1 MASRYGGEGSGV
13 KEGRRVLPRD
23 ETGRRKQ
30 IVVAFSTPRRFTP
43 AVGLRF
49 PLGNLS
55 CSLVAVVLGFSLS
68 TQAAGPT
75 VMVTVGPGTE
85 PVRVRAVREI
95 VASRRPVVDLLPL
108 PAAGVVSTDLI
119 AIEQRGQAVR
129 LAMAR
134 ARKKESEALW
144 DDCVREAAGAMPDA
158 LEVIATTGELA
169 LLRDLHLQA
178 GVCLSLADQVS
189 GARSHFRSA
198 ALLDET
204 PPPSGLHREEA
215 ERVQVEAR
223 NEVLA
228 RPKSKVRIVT
238 EPPGA
243 RVLIDG
249 HEMPGVT
256 PLEVDARL
264 GDHFVTLRR
273 FRYESNTEQRL
284 LQPFGLVRVN
294 LEPARRST
302 LGAQLLALRQARAP
316 MPSADEIFLAEA
328 AWSRAEQVLGIS
340 RPDAGANYRLW
351 LTETATGKIL
361 RSVTLSR
368 AAGDAGT
375 RRTVCDLLGETCE
388 APAGVPWYV
397 WPLAG
402 AVIVGGIVTTT
413 VVLDNNRDTRFCPP
427 SGCR

>member
-1 MASRYGGEGSGV
+1 MPKTVPA
-13 KEGRRVLPRD
+13 LLA
-23 ETGRRKQ
+23 Q
-30 IVVAFSTPRRFTP
+30 ILVAFSTPRRLTR

-49 PLGNLS
+49 CVHKLS
-55 CSLVAVVLGFSLS
+55 RRIIAVALGFSLS
-68 TQAAGPT
+68 AQAAGPT
-75 VMVTVGPGTE
+75 VMVSVGHGTE
-85 PVRVRAVREI
+85 PARGKAVREI
-95 VASRRPVVDLLPL
+95 VASRRQVVDFVPL
-108 PAAGVVSTDLI
+108 PAPGVVSTDLI
-119 AIEQRGQAVR
+119 AIEQRSQAVR
-129 LAMAR
+129 HALTR

-144 DDCVREAAGAMPDA
+144 DDCVREVAGAMSDA

-204 PPPSGLHREEA
+204 PPPAGLHREEA

-223 NEVLA
+223 NEILA
-228 RPKSKVRIVT
+228 RPKGKVKIVT

-249 HEMPGVT
+249 HEVPGVT
-256 PLEVDARL
+256 PLEADARL

-284 LQPFGLVRVN
+284 LQPFGLIRVN

-302 LGAQLLALRQARAP
+302 LGAQLLAVRYAQAPA
-316 MPSADEIFLAEA
+316 PSAEELFLAEA
-328 AWSRAEQVLGIS
+328 AWSRAEQVVGVTRAEGS
-340 RPDAGANYRLW
+340 SNYRLS
-351 LTETATGKIL
+351 LTETATGKSL

-368 AAGDAGT
+368 AADDTAT
-375 RRTVCDLLGETCE
+375 RRTVCDLIGETCE
-388 APAGVPWYV
+388 APAGIPWYV

-402 AVIVGGIVTTT
+402 AVVAGGIVTTA
-413 VVLDNNRDTRFCPP
+413 VIIENNRDARFCAP

>member
-1 MASRYGGEGSGV
+1 MSKLSFRLIA
-13 KEGRRVLPRD
+13 
-23 ETGRRKQ
+23 
-30 IVVAFSTPRRFTP
+30 VA
-43 AVGLRF
+43 
-49 PLGNLS
+49 
-55 CSLVAVVLGFSLS
+55 LVFSLS
-68 TQAAGPT
+68 AQAAGPA
-75 VMVTVGPGTE
+75 VMVSIGQGTE
-85 PVRVRAVREI
+85 PARGRTVREI
-95 VASRRPVVDLLPL
+95 VASRRQVVDLLPP

-129 LAMAR
+129 LALAR

-144 DDCVREAAGAMPDA
+144 DDCVREVAGAMSDA

-204 PPPSGLHREEA
+204 APPSGLHREEA
-215 ERVQVEAR
+215 ERVQFEAR
-223 NEVLA
+223 NEILA
-228 RPKSKVRIVT
+228 RPRSKVQFVT

-243 RVLIDG
+243 TVLIDG
-249 HEMPGVT
+249 HPVPGVT
-256 PLEVDARL
+256 PLEADARL

-284 LQPFGLVRVN
+284 LQPFGMVRVN

-302 LGAQLLALRQARAP
+302 LGAQLYAVRHEQAP
-316 MPSADEIFLAEA
+316 MPTADELFLAQA

-340 RPDAGANYRLW
+340 RPYSTSNYRLS
-351 LTETATGKIL
+351 LTETATGKTL

-368 AAGDAGT
+368 TADDAAT

-388 APAGVPWYV
+388 APSGIPWYV

-413 VVLDNNRDTRFCPP
+413 VVLENNRDTRFCPP

>member
-1 MASRYGGEGSGV
+1 MVS
-13 KEGRRVLPRD
+13 
-23 ETGRRKQ
+23 
-30 IVVAFSTPRRFTP
+30 
-43 AVGLRF
+43 VG
-49 PLGNLS
+49 
-55 CSLVAVVLGFSLS
+55 
-68 TQAAGPT
+68 Q
-75 VMVTVGPGTE
+75 GTDLA
-85 PVRVRAVREI
+85 RGRAVREI
-95 VASRRPVVDLLPL
+95 AASRRQVVDLLPL
-108 PAAGVVSTDLI
+108 PTPDVVSTDLI

-129 LAMAR
+129 LALQR

-144 DDCVREAAGAMPDA
+144 DECVREAAAAMPDA

-178 GVCLSLADQVS
+178 GVCLSLADQAS

-223 NEVLA
+223 NEILA
-228 RPKSKVRIVT
+228 RPRGKVRIVT

-249 HEMPGVT
+249 HEVPGST
-256 PLEVDARL
+256 PLDVDARL

-302 LGAQLLALRQARAP
+302 LGAQLLAVRQRQAP
-316 MPSADEIFLAEA
+316 LPPPDELFLAEA
-328 AWSRAEQVLGIS
+328 GWSRAEQVLDIS
-340 RPDAGANYRLW
+340 RPDAGSNYRLS
-351 LTETATGKIL
+351 LTETPTGKVL
-361 RSVTLSR
+361 RQVNLSR
-368 AAGDAGT
+368 AADDVAT

-388 APAGVPWYV
+388 ASAGIPWYV

-402 AVIVGGIVTTT
+402 AVVVGGIITTT
-413 VVLDNNRDTRFCPP
+413 VVLENNRDTRFCPP

>member
-1 MASRYGGEGSGV
+1 MVSVGQGAE
-13 KEGRRVLPRD
+13 
-23 ETGRRKQ
+23 
-30 IVVAFSTPRRFTP
+30 P
-43 AVGLRF
+43 ARGK
-49 PLGNLS
+49 
-55 CSLVAVVLGFSLS
+55 
-68 TQAAGPT
+68 
-75 VMVTVGPGTE
+75 
-85 PVRVRAVREI
+85 AVREI
-95 VASRRPVVDLLPL
+95 VASRRQVVDFVPL
-108 PAAGVVSTDLI
+108 PAGAVSTDLI

-129 LAMAR
+129 LALAR

-144 DDCVREAAGAMPDA
+144 DDCVREVAGAMSDA

-204 PPPSGLHREEA
+204 PPPAGLHREEA

-223 NEVLA
+223 NEILA
-228 RPKSKVRIVT
+228 RPKGKVRIVT
-238 EPPGA
+238 DPPGA

-249 HEMPGVT
+249 REVPGVT
-256 PLEVDARL
+256 PLEADARL

-302 LGAQLLALRQARAP
+302 LGTQLLAVRYGQTPA
-316 MPSADEIFLAEA
+316 PSAEEVFLAEA
-328 AWSRAEQVLGIS
+328 AWSRAEQVVGLS
-340 RPDAGANYRLW
+340 RGDSSNYRLS
-351 LTETATGKIL
+351 LTETATGKSL
-361 RSVTLSR
+361 RSVSLSR
-368 AAGDAGT
+368 AADDAAT

-388 APAGVPWYV
+388 APAGIPWYV

-402 AVIVGGIVTTT
+402 AVVAGGIVTTA
-413 VVLDNNRDTRFCPP
+413 VILENNRDTRFCPP

>member
-1 MASRYGGEGSGV
+1 MSKLSR
-13 KEGRRVLPRD
+13 RLLVL
-23 ETGRRKQ
+23 
-30 IVVAFSTPRRFTP
+30 
-43 AVGLRF
+43 AVT
-49 PLGNLS
+49 
-55 CSLVAVVLGFSLS
+55 FSLS
-68 TQAAGPT
+68 AQGAGPA
-75 VMVTVGPGTE
+75 VMVSVGQGIE
-85 PVRVRAVREI
+85 PSRGRAVREI
-95 VASRRPVVDLLPL
+95 VASRRQVVDFVPL
-108 PAAGVVSTDLI
+108 PAPGDVSTDLI

-129 LAMAR
+129 LALAR

-144 DDCVREAAGAMPDA
+144 DDCVREVAGEMSDA

-178 GVCLSLADQVS
+178 GICLSLADQVS

-223 NEVLA
+223 NEILA
-228 RPKSKVRIVT
+228 RWRGKVRIVT

-249 HEMPGVT
+249 REVPGVT
-256 PLEVDARL
+256 PLEADARL

-302 LGAQLLALRQARAP
+302 LGAQLFAVRHARAP
-316 MPSADEIFLAEA
+316 MPSADELFLAEA
-328 AWSRAEQVLGIS
+328 AWSRAEQVVGIS
-340 RPDAGANYRLW
+340 RPDANANYRLA
-351 LTETATGKIL
+351 LTETATGKVL
-361 RSVTLSR
+361 RQLTLSR
-368 AAGDAGT
+368 SADSAAT
-375 RRTVCDLLGETCE
+375 RRTVCDLIGETCE
-388 APAGVPWYV
+388 ASTGIPWYV

-402 AVIVGGIVTTT
+402 AVVAGGIVTTT
-413 VVLDNNRDTRFCPP
+413 VVLENNRDTRFCPP

>member
-1 MASRYGGEGSGV
+1 MSKLSR
-13 KEGRRVLPRD
+13 RLLVL
-23 ETGRRKQ
+23 TM
-30 IVVAFSTPRRFTP
+30 S
-43 AVGLRF
+43 
-49 PLGNLS
+49 
-55 CSLVAVVLGFSLS
+55 FSLS
-68 TQAAGPT
+68 AEAAGPAI
-75 VMVTVGPGTE
+75 MVNVGWATDPS
-85 PVRVRAVREI
+85 RARAVREI
-95 VASRRPVVDLLPL
+95 VASRRQVVDMLPL
-108 PAAGVVSTDLI
+108 PAPGDVSTDLI

-129 LAMAR
+129 LALAR

-144 DDCVREAAGAMPDA
+144 DDCVREVAGEMSDA

-178 GVCLSLADQVS
+178 GFCLSLADQVS

-223 NEVLA
+223 NEILA
-228 RPKSKVRIVT
+228 RSKGKVRIVT

-249 HEMPGVT
+249 REVAGVT
-256 PLEVDARL
+256 PLEADARL

-284 LQPFGLVRVN
+284 LQPFGLVRVT

-302 LGAQLLALRQARAP
+302 LGAQLFAVRHGRAP
-316 MPSADEIFLAEA
+316 MPPADELFLAEA
-328 AWSRAEQVLGIS
+328 AWSRAEQVVGIS
-340 RPDAGANYRLW
+340 RTDANANYRLS
-351 LTETATGKIL
+351 LTETATGKVL
-361 RSVTLSR
+361 RTVPLSR
-368 AAGDAGT
+368 AADSAAT
-375 RRTVCDLLGETCE
+375 RRTVCDLIGETCE
-388 APAGVPWYV
+388 APTGIPWYV

-402 AVIVGGIVTTT
+402 AVVVGGIVTTT
-413 VVLDNNRDTRFCPP
+413 VVLENNRDTRFCPP